1 MIGFLGIGKHS
12 KLKTL
17 LSSYLDDQVSPGE
30 RGEVEEHIA
39 TCSECR
45 RDLETLR
52 MSVDILRGLPQLETA
67 KLFRLEAA
75 PEPLRASGLPAW
87 ATGLATSAAAV
98 LLAVLVIG
106 ETLDVFRQAGAV
118 EPEVVVKEARAE
130 AETAVTD
137 VAVPTAGVEAERA
150 AVEEPDVERA
160 DEPAAPPVVVEE
172 MAVESAVAAAAPV
185 AAAADAAVGAAPE
198 PVRPVEFEATGEEEK
213 EPLAAPAAERQLRDQ
228 PPEVAE
234 AKEEKEEAASLSQ
247 AAPELATEATTADEA
262 KAEAAAPETEV
273 ASPPA
278 AAPAPEEGPD
288 EGQDGAATMDEGLVS
303 PGEPDTKG
311 GAVTLPLR
319 QLQIAAGGLVAVL
332 LATTAWLARRRRR
345 HVP

>member
-198 PVRPVEFEATGEEEK
+198 PRAACRIRSGRRRGERAPRRPGSRAPTPRSAPGGRGSEGGEGGGRQFEPG
-213 EPLAAPAAERQLRDQ
+213 
-228 PPEVAE
+228 
-234 AKEEKEEAASLSQ
+234 
-247 AAPELATEATTADEA
+247 
-262 KAEAAAPETEV
+262 
-273 ASPPA
+273 
-278 AAPAPEEGPD
+278 
-288 EGQDGAATMDEGLVS
+288 S
-303 PGEPDTKG
+303 PGARDRGHHGRRGKG
-311 GAVTLPLR
+311 RGSGA
-319 QLQIAAGGLVAVL
+319 
-332 LATTAWLARRRRR
+332 
-345 HVP
+345 